1 MECPLV
7 KKDKLEARTK
17 ILLQRPNQNFKK
29 KRKTSTEVL
38 RRSPQWAFNTHTER
52 KREREREKERERE
65 RERLNSTIC

>member
-38 RRSPQWAFNTHTER
+38 RRSPQWAFNTHTHTDTER
-52 KREREREKERERE
+52 KRKGEV
-65 RERLNSTIC
+65 N